1 LIGSEFGAMSF
12 FPHSSSAEGN
22 QITESLR
29 KDRKDH
35 DIIKKVLKA
44 TNACIELLK
53 EEKGMKYHLPS
64 C

>member
-1 LIGSEFGAMSF
+1 MSF
-12 FPHSSSAEGN
+12 FPHSSLAEGN
-22 QITESLR
+22 QITASLR

>member
-1 LIGSEFGAMSF
+1 LIGDEFGAMSF
-12 FPHSSSAEGN
+12 FPHSSSAEEN
-22 QITESLR
+22 QITAGL
-29 KDRKDH
+29 RKDH